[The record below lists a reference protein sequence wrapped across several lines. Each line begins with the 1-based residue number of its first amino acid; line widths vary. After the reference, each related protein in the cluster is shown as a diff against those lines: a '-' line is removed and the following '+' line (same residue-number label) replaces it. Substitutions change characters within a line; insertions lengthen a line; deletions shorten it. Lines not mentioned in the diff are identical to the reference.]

1 MALSSLDDVYR
12 DRVILDHC
20 RHPRN
25 QEQLGKADITADAVN
40 PFCGDEVHLQ
50 IALGIEGKVKAVGYQ
65 GIGCAINQA
74 SGSILSE
81 VIEGRDVY
89 DIQAL
94 IESFERVMLAE
105 RTSTDEMACTG
116 SQTAALMR
124 AREFP
129 IRIKCVLLG
138 WVAVR
143 EGIVGF
149 LCK

>member
-1 MALSSLDDVYR
+1 MTLSSLDDVYR

-25 QEQLGKADITADAVN
+25 QGQLGRADISADGVN
-40 PFCGDEVHLQ
+40 PFCGDEVHLR
-50 IALGIEGKVKAVGYQ
+50 IALDIGGKVKEVGYQ
-65 GIGCAINQA
+65 GVGCAINQA

-81 VIEGRDVY
+81 VIKGRDVY
-89 DIQAL
+89 DIQVL
-94 IESFERVMLAE
+94 IESFERAMLAE
-105 RTSTDEMACTG
+105 
-116 SQTAALMR
+116 QTASDEIVGTMGQAGALMR
-124 AREFP
+124 VREFP

-143 EGIVGF
+143 EGITGF